1 MTATITGTATPL
13 CERRLAAMPELPEVE
28 TVRRSLAALLQGQ
41 TIARVD
47 VRLHRLIRTP
57 DVAMFV
63 ATLRGVPV
71 LAVRRRAKYLL
82 FDLGDH
88 VLVSHLRME
97 GRYGMYAAGDPEE
110 AHTHVV
116 FSLTDGREL
125 RYRDVRQFGTFDL
138 LPVEA
143 VNDFS
148 ALGRLGPEPDDE
160 GFDAPYLRDRL
171 SERTAP
177 IKSLLLD
184 QTVVAGL
191 GNIYVDEILH
201 RSGIHP
207 ERPAGRLKRADLGR
221 IVEQTKQV
229 IAESIRQGGSSIK
242 SYVSG
247 HGTPG
252 AFQFSLRVYGR
263 QGKPCLTCGREIAK
277 GRVGGRGTHVCLSC
291 QKPPR
296 TATIRPGR

>member
-1 MTATITGTATPL
+1 
-13 CERRLAAMPELPEVE
+13 MPELPEVE
-28 TVRRSLAALLQGQ
+28 TVRRSLAALLEGQ

-47 VRLHRLIRTP
+47 VRLARLIRTP
-57 DVAMFV
+57 DVAVFV
-63 ATLRGVPV
+63 ATLAGVPV

-88 VLVSHLRME
+88 VLISHLRME
-97 GRYGMYAAGDPEE
+97 GRYGMYAAGDPED

-116 FSLTDGREL
+116 FTLADGREL

-138 LPVEA
+138 IRVEA
-143 VNDFS
+143 LNDFS

-160 GFDAPYLRDRL
+160 EFDVPYLRERL
-171 SERTAP
+171 GGRTAP

-201 RSGIHP
+201 RAGIHP
-207 ERPAGRLKRADLGR
+207 ERPAGRLKQTDLR
-221 IVEQTKQV
+221 RLVEHTRQV
-229 IAESIRQGGSSIK
+229 IGESIMQGGSSIK

-247 HGTPG
+247 YGAPG

-263 QGKPCLTCGREIAK
+263 EGKPCLTCGREIVK

-296 TATIRPGR
+296 TAAIRSVR